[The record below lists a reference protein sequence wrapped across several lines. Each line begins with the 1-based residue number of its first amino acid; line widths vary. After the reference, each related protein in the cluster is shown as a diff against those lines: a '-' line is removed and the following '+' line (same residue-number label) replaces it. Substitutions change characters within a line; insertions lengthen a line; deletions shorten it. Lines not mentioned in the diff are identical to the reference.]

1 MTYTAIPDTDIDS
14 ESPITTGLMTLLRDN
29 PIAIANGDSGAPPV
43 QNAALAGLPWT
54 AAQLGVNSV
63 GQAQI
68 ANASVGIGEL
78 KYSSGDVSL
87 TAVGSTRLV
96 LPGGALGFYPQTMVS
111 RASGADNV
119 NYMFSVNAS
128 SYTASLSDPLVGV
141 SNASGGGVA
150 DWDAYTTYIG
160 MWLVSRNYGDTY
172 MYARQYHVTASP
184 PYDLGDGSIPLFVFA
199 ELAPSGEIRAV
210 YASDTPPWANN
221 GPTSIVPDRR
231 NDRTGIGYKRLYVS
245 PAVLDLA
252 DDEAAFK
259 GAVQADIRAA
269 ALRKMATSPFDLERT
284 LVEIQIDAA
293 WKNSDMDLIPHPFRS
308 SWDDSTIVLL
318 DPMSPVVHR
327 MAELG
332 RQGENLT
339 GLLIDWMTISNTVV
353 ARRAPP
359 GVMPVG
365 CAMRNTRRAQ

>member
-128 SYTASLSDPLVGV
+128 SYTAGISDPLVGV

-172 MYARQYHVTASP
+172 MYARQYYVTASP
-184 PYDLGDGSIPLFVFA
+184 PYDLGDGEVPLFLFA
-199 ELAPSGEIRAV
+199 EVAPSGDIRAV
-210 YASDTPPWANN
+210 YASDTPPWAYN

-231 NDRTGIGYKRLYVS
+231 DPRTGIGYKRIHVP
-245 PAVLDLA
+245 PAMLDLA
-252 DDEAAFK
+252 DDPVAFAA
-259 GAVQADIRAA
+259 AARADIRDRARPDRRAA
-269 ALRKMATSPFDLERT
+269 PFEIERT
-284 LVEIQIDAA
+284 RVEVPIDAA
-293 WKNSDMDLIPHPFRS
+293 WKNADMDLIPHPFRS
-308 SWDDSTIVLL
+308 GFSDSTIVLL
-318 DPMSPVVHR
+318 DPMSPTVQR
-327 MAELG
+327 LADLG
-332 RQGENLT
+332 QQGENLT
-339 GLLIDWMTISNTVV
+339 ELLIDWVTIGNT
-353 ARRAPP
+353 ALPRRAPP

-365 CAMRNTRRAQ
+365 CALRNTRRA